1 MCGICGCSS
10 DNGLS
15 TKESSKQSI
24 SELANAHIEA
34 HHSQAAD
41 ARVVQVE
48 QELLSR
54 NNHIA
59 LHNREDFSQ
68 RNVATLNLVSSPG
81 SGKTSLLEHT
91 LKALSKEI
99 PCVVIE
105 GDQQTSND
113 ADRIAATGVPV
124 RQINTGVGC
133 HLEAKMIRDVVPD
146 LPIQSD
152 SLLFVE
158 NVGNLVC
165 PAMFDLGEY
174 AKVVI
179 LSVTEGADKP
189 LKYPHM
195 FKASRLMLVNKID
208 LLPYVDFDVQQCIEY
223 ARQINPDIEVI
234 EVSATQ
240 GQGMQEWFSWL
251 KNAMRAVQEIS
262 IDAHHHKHD
271 EPA

>member
-10 DNGLS
+10 KAPTN
-15 TKESSKQSI
+15 
-24 SELANAHIEA
+24 ELAKAHIEA
-34 HHSQAAD
+34 HQSQPAD
-41 ARVVQVE
+41 ARVIQVE

-59 LHNREDFSQ
+59 LHNREDFSK
-68 RNVATLNLVSSPG
+68 RNIAALNLVSSPG
-81 SGKTSLLEHT
+81 SGKTTLLEHT
-91 LKALSKEI
+91 LTALASEI

-133 HLEAKMIRDVVPD
+133 HLEAKMIREVIPD
-146 LPIQSD
+146 LPIQD
-152 SLLFVE
+152 NSLLFVE

-179 LSVTEGADKP
+179 LSVTEGVDKP

-208 LLPYVDFDVQQCIEY
+208 LLPYVDFDVQQCIDY

-240 GQGMQEWFSWL
+240 GQGMQDWFAWL
-251 KNAMRAVQEIS
+251 KNAIEAVQEIS
-262 IDAHHHKHD
+262 IEAHQHKHD
-271 EPA
+271 ELA